1 MCYYRNESV
10 LYCQTR
16 PPPYLHLEK
25 ERKVEYL
32 AGKKNCP
39 TKSFQP
45 LRIFFFF
52 SPTVMKDDGIWGQIR
67 KELSKYFSQV
77 PLNFQIINEV
87 EG

>member
-1 MCYYRNESV
+1 MSYQIISATED
-10 LYCQTR
+10 
-16 PPPYLHLEK
+16 
-25 ERKVEYL
+25 
-32 AGKKNCP
+32 
-39 TKSFQP
+39 
-45 LRIFFFF
+45 FFFF